1 MRVAICGGGL
11 VGLTLGRLL
20 ALHGHDAVILER
32 MTPGKFVPRGF
43 MLGHHGFGAVQEL
56 GLLDDLQAR
65 GRAIGTQPDGT
76 PAAIAVA
83 VGWLLHQLADGAPA
97 RYGVSVNGLVH
108 DDTGRVTGVQIDG
121 DGGSEMVAAD
131 LVVACDGRNSRV
143 RQMAGLTAE
152 VVTTAEGKIEWM
164 SDVPSPVSFAM
175 AYMSNGGHIGLLSWP
190 EGSFGWRSTDPVGRE
205 AALAPGR
212 DALIASWER
221 LLPEAADAVRG
232 VRSMDEVF
240 YDQPQLLRCP
250 QWWTPGVV
258 LIGDA
263 AHFFGPETGA
273 SAGVGMA
280 DAHALAQ
287 AITAHRGD
295 PDAACATY
303 ETWRAPAIRPLEAM
317 DPSRAR
323 CDPATIAP
331 AAAQE
336 RWPPPD

>member
-1 MRVAICGGGL
+1 MQ
-11 VGLTLGRLL
+11 
-20 ALHGHDAVILER
+20 D
-32 MTPGKFVPRGF
+32 
-43 MLGHHGFGAVQEL
+43 L
-56 GLLDDLQAR
+56 GLLDELQAR

-76 PAAIAVA
+76 PAAVAVA
-83 VGWLLHQLADGAPA
+83 VGWLLHQLAAGAPA
-97 RYGVSVNGLVH
+97 RYGVTVTELVH
-108 DDTGRVTGVQIDG
+108 DEAGRVTGVRVDG
-121 DGGSEMVAAD
+121 ERGAEVVEAD

-143 RQMAGLTAE
+143 RQMAGLVADIE
-152 VVTTAEGKIEWM
+152 TTAEGKIEWM

-190 EGSFGWRSTDPVGRE
+190 EGSFGWRTTDPVGKD
-205 AALAPGR
+205 AALTPGR

-250 QWWTPGVV
+250 RWWTPGVV
-258 LIGDA
+258 LIGDS

-280 DAHALAQ
+280 DAHALTQ
-287 AITAHRGD
+287 AIVAHAND

-303 ETWRAPAIRPLEAM
+303 EAWRAPAVRPLEAM
-317 DPSRAR
+317 DPARSR
-323 CDPATIAP
+323 CDPTTIAP
-331 AAAQE
+331 AAPHE
-336 RWPPPD
+336 RWPPPA